1 MHGKKE
7 EMTQRLVIADDDAIQ
22 RKLVATRLRA
32 AGYEV
37 DPVGDGAEVLARI
50 REVAPF
56 AVVSDVLMPNLDG
69 FELCKAVRAD
79 PALRHIPVLLVTNSY
94 VEHGDRDLAKLSGA
108 RDLILRTPDLA
119 DVLTAL
125 AALKPG

>member
-1 MHGKKE
+1 MS
-7 EMTQRLVIADDDAIQ
+7 QRLVIADDDAIQ

-37 DPVGDGAEVLARI
+37 DAVADGSEVLARI
-50 REVAPF
+50 REAAPF

-69 FELCKAVRAD
+69 FELCKAVRSD
-79 PALRHIPVLLVTNSY
+79 PALSHIPVLLITNSY
-94 VEHGDRDLAKLSGA
+94 VEHGDRDLARRSGA

-119 DVLTAL
+119 EVIAAL
-125 AALKPG
+125 AGLKPA